1 MHKKAKHSKFK
12 NAGILFELLTRQITS
27 DILAGRDESFT
38 KNLMFKY
45 FHESK
50 ELGKEAQLYNF
61 ILQQSSKDEN
71 SADRIL
77 TVVLQTRSKLD
88 ERELNKQKYNIIKE
102 IKEKYNID
110 EFLKNKIPNYKLYA
124 SVYKLFENQTDQEVK
139 FDMTEILE
147 SREYVVE
154 NLTKEK
160 KSGEESLDVY
170 GSQMSLK
177 EVAALATPDPKTI
190 TIQPWDRSLFGEIE
204 KAILAANLG
213 LTPMNDGKIIRINM
227 PPLTEERRKD
237 FVKQIS
243 KEGEAAK
250 VAVRNIRRDSMDALK
265 KDKALTEDDQR
276 RNQDEIQ
283 KLTDQFIQE
292 IDKAVDSKTKEVM
305 TI

>member
-170 GSQMSLK
+170 GSQSADVRLLAYKFLIENFNTKYSNLLPSQKKLLK
-177 EVAALATPDPKTI
+177 EYITNISNSSKFTKFVNEEYKRVSVILKENLQTI
-190 TIQPWDRSLFGEIE
+190 NSDIVKIKITEVVNQFSNKNVVGIVKENQLTSLLNAYELVEEIE
-204 KAILAANLG
+204 KIKN
-213 LTPMNDGKIIRINM
+213 
-227 PPLTEERRKD
+227 
-237 FVKQIS
+237 
-243 KEGEAAK
+243 EAP
-250 VAVRNIRRDSMDALK
+250 
-265 KDKALTEDDQR
+265 
-276 RNQDEIQ
+276 
-283 KLTDQFIQE
+283 
-292 IDKAVDSKTKEVM
+292 SKTQD
-305 TI
+305 

>member
-27 DILAGRDESFT
+27 DIFAGRDESFT

-71 SADRIL
+71 SAERIL

-170 GSQMSLK
+170 GSQSADVRLLAYKFLIENFNTKYSNLLPSQKKLLK
-177 EVAALATPDPKTI
+177 EYITNISNSSKFTKFVNEEYKRVSVILKENLQTI
-190 TIQPWDRSLFGEIE
+190 NSDIVKIKITEVVNQFSNKNVTGVVKENQLNTLLNAYELVEEIE
-204 KAILAANLG
+204 KLKN
-213 LTPMNDGKIIRINM
+213 
-227 PPLTEERRKD
+227 
-237 FVKQIS
+237 
-243 KEGEAAK
+243 EAT
-250 VAVRNIRRDSMDALK
+250 LK
-265 KDKALTEDDQR
+265 T
-276 RNQDEIQ
+276 QD
-283 KLTDQFIQE
+283 
-292 IDKAVDSKTKEVM
+292 
-305 TI
+305 

>member
-12 NAGILFELLTRQITS
+12 NAGILFELLTRQITA

-61 ILQQSSKDEN
+61 ILQQSSKDAN
-71 SADRIL
+71 SAERIL
-77 TVVLQTRSKLD
+77 NVVLQTRSKLD

-124 SVYKLFENQTDQEVK
+124 SVYKLFENQAEQEVK
-139 FDMTEILE
+139 FDVEEILE

-154 NLTKEK
+154 NLIKEK

-170 GSQMSLK
+170 GSQSAEVRLLAYKFLIENFNTKYSNLLPAQKKLLK
-177 EVAALATPDPKTI
+177 EYITNISNSNKFTKFVNEEYKRVSLILKENLQTI
-190 TIQPWDRSLFGEIE
+190 NSDIVKIKITEVVNQFSNKNVVGVVKENQLTSLLNAYELVEEIE
-204 KAILAANLG
+204 KLKNE
-213 LTPMNDGKIIRINM
+213 TP
-227 PPLTEERRKD
+227 
-237 FVKQIS
+237 S
-243 KEGEAAK
+243 KK
-250 VAVRNIRRDSMDALK
+250 
-265 KDKALTEDDQR
+265 ED
-276 RNQDEIQ
+276 
-283 KLTDQFIQE
+283 
-292 IDKAVDSKTKEVM
+292 
-305 TI
+305 

>member
-12 NAGILFELLTRQITS
+12 NAGILFELLTRQITA

-61 ILQQSSKDEN
+61 ILQQSSKDAN
-71 SADRIL
+71 SAERIL
-77 TVVLQTRSKLD
+77 NVVLQTRSKLD
-88 ERELNKQKYNIIKE
+88 ERELNKQKYSIIKE

-170 GSQMSLK
+170 GSQSADVRLLAYKFLIENFNTKYSNLLPSQKKLLK
-177 EVAALATPDPKTI
+177 EYITNISNSSKFTKFVNEEYKRVSVILKENLQTI
-190 TIQPWDRSLFGEIE
+190 NSDIVKIKITEVVNQFSSKNVTGVVKENQLNTLLNAYELVEEIE
-204 KAILAANLG
+204 KLKN
-213 LTPMNDGKIIRINM
+213 
-227 PPLTEERRKD
+227 
-237 FVKQIS
+237 
-243 KEGEAAK
+243 EAT
-250 VAVRNIRRDSMDALK
+250 LK
-265 KDKALTEDDQR
+265 T
-276 RNQDEIQ
+276 QD
-283 KLTDQFIQE
+283 
-292 IDKAVDSKTKEVM
+292 
-305 TI
+305 

>member
-170 GSQMSLK
+170 GSQSADVRLLAYKFLIENFNTKYSNLLPSQKKLLK
-177 EVAALATPDPKTI
+177 EYITNISNSNKFTKFVNEEYKRVSVILKENLQTI
-190 TIQPWDRSLFGEIE
+190 NSDIVKIKITEVVNQFSNKNVTGVVKENQLNTLLNAYELVEEIE
-204 KAILAANLG
+204 K
-213 LTPMNDGKIIRINM
+213 
-227 PPLTEERRKD
+227 
-237 FVKQIS
+237 
-243 KEGEAAK
+243 
-250 VAVRNIRRDSMDALK
+250 LK
-265 KDKALTEDDQR
+265 NETTLKT
-276 RNQDEIQ
+276 QD
-283 KLTDQFIQE
+283 
-292 IDKAVDSKTKEVM
+292 
-305 TI
+305 